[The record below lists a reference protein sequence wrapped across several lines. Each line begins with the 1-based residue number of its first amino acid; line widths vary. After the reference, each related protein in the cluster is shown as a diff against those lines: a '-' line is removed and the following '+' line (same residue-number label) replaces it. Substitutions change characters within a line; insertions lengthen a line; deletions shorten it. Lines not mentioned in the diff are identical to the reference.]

1 VLPQQARCQINGR
14 ENSRSGTARKVSLSD
29 SGLLFESTDR
39 IWVIQEV
46 IASMC

>member
-1 VLPQQARCQINGR
+1 VLPQQARCQSNVR
-14 ENSRSGTARKVSLSD
+14 ETSRSGAVRKVSLGD
-29 SGLLFESTDR
+29 SGSLFESTDR